1 MIPNMKYKDRLKIR
15 LKQKKGKYVC
25 MSIERNE
32 EVHIFELHQ
41 QKCVA
46 GRQDKKI

>member
-1 MIPNMKYKDRLKIR
+1 MKHKDRLK
-15 LKQKKGKYVC
+15 QKNVSMRMK
-25 MSIERNE
+25 RN

>member
-32 EVHIFELHQ
+32 EVHIFELH
-41 QKCVA
+41 
-46 GRQDKKI
+46 